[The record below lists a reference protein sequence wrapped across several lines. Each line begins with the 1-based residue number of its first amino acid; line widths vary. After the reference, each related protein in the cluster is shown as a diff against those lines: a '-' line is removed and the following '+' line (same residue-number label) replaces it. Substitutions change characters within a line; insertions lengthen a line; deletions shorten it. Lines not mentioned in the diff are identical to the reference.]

1 MCRLRRRL
9 RLRLWDRFVLSLHTA
24 GAWRPGRSAATASA
38 DAPSAQIQISPHHSL
53 VVANIAKLPEL
64 LRNR

>member
-1 MCRLRRRL
+1 MSWLRRL